1 MENGYLSSPL
11 VFLIQVAFGLF
22 LLAVLLRF
30 LLQLFRADFYN
41 PLSQLIVKVTS
52 PVLRPLRRIIPAI
65 GKIDT
70 ASLVLLWLLQALE
83 LALIALILGIPA
95 NPLGSLLWAIPE
107 LVALC
112 INLFFIVLLIQV
124 IMSWITPGGAYHP
137 ASGLL
142 YTLTEPLLR
151 PVRRILPP
159 FSGLDFSPM
168 VAMVGLVLLRMLLL
182 PPLLIVTHSPFR

>member
-1 MENGYLSSPL
+1 MGVGYLANPT
-11 VFLIQVAFGLF
+11 VFLIQVLFGLY

-41 PLSQLIVKVTS
+41 PLSQFIIKITG
-52 PVLRPLRRIIPAI
+52 PVLRPLRRIIPAV

-83 LALIALILGIPA
+83 LALIALILGFQ
-95 NPLGSLLWAIPE
+95 NLLWSLLWAIPE

-112 INLFFIVLLIQV
+112 INLFLIVILIQV
-124 IMSWITPGGAYHP
+124 ILSWVTPGGARHP

-142 YTLTEPLLR
+142 YALSEPLLR
-151 PVRRILPP
+151 PARRLLPP
-159 FSGLDFSPM
+159 LSGLDFSPL
-168 VAMVGLVLLRMLLL
+168 VVMVGLVLLRMLLL
-182 PPLLIVTHSPFR
+182 PPLQHITRYPFR